1 MFSPQIAQPDLADR
15 IAILKLVAKL
25 KAMFDLRLRNSDA
38 GAMAKDQGTAQKR
51 KKVRFSYSTADQ
63 PFLRRTVIQ
72 AIEKIGG
79 QRKLKKLYA
88 KHQEN
93 LSDGEDFFDSAI
105 NLLKLNITFDR
116 AALERVPREGA
127 VVFIANHP
135 YGVLDGITLTWLARQ
150 VRPDI
155 KVLAN
160 SVLCQAPEAA
170 ANLLPVDFAPT
181 REGREINVRSRLA
194 AQAWLRQGHAIGIFP
209 GGGVSTSEKPLKGPA
224 VDLPWAPFTAKLIR
238 AAKATVVPVFFVGQ
252 NSRLFQLASHLSLT
266 LRLSLVF
273 RETAR
278 RIGTKLTLRV
288 GEAIPYSEIAHIEDR
303 TELVL
308 ELRKRTFGLAQTGDI
323 KGNTRDLHLR
333 RAKVKGVKDVEN

>member
-1 MFSPQIAQPDLADR
+1 MFPSQIWRSNLAAR
-15 IAILKLVAKL
+15 TAITKPAAKL
-25 KAMFDLRLRNSDA
+25 KAAFDLSSRCADA
-38 GAMAKDQGTAQKR
+38 GSMARAPASPQKR
-51 KKVRFSYSTADQ
+51 QKVRFSYSTADQ
-63 PFLRRTVIQ
+63 PFIQRTVIQ

-88 KHQEN
+88 VHQRN

-105 NLLKLNITFDR
+105 ALLKLHIVFDR
-116 AALERVPREGA
+116 AALERVPRRGP

-170 ANLLPVDFAPT
+170 VNLLPVDFAPT
-181 REGREINVRSRLA
+181 REARETNVRSRLA
-194 AQAWLRQGHAIGIFP
+194 AQHWLREGHAVGIFP

-224 VDLPWAPFTAKLIR
+224 VDLPWAPFTAKLVR

-278 RIGTKLTLRV
+278 RIGTTLTLRV
-288 GEAIPYSEIAHIEDR
+288 GQAIPYSEIAHIEDR
-303 TELVL
+303 AELVR
-308 ELRKRTFGLAQTGDI
+308 ELRKRTFGAAQAGDI

-333 RAKVKGVKDVEN
+333 RAKVKGVRDAEE